1 MSDRPGDAPDVDALV
16 EQLRIT
22 VEQRRADGQYPAG
35 LEDDLEAHFRRIVSH
50 RLVPDTSAL
59 DAALD
64 RLASLPGLSRSRI
77 PRDSGMPGGE
87 FAHRALGKVVSRQT
101 QGVLEQVQELSLA
114 LQDAVRALA
123 TAVRQPNTHVH
134 PDLVGQVDALQERLT
149 ALERSP
155 LDSPAALA
163 ELGRRLERLEATEA
177 ARRFRPWFSNAD
189 FEAEFR
195 GDRAQLKD
203 HYRDLAAR
211 FDGLAPVLD
220 IGCGR
225 GEFLEL
231 LAEAGVDARGV
242 EIDPALVDDA
252 RELGLDVSLDDGL
265 AALGAAPDAS
275 LGGVALIQVVEHLT
289 AQQVLLLVSLLV
301 DKVRPG
307 GRVVVET
314 VNPQSLYVFARAFY
328 IDPTHDRP
336 VHPAYLTFLFRQ
348 AGFPEVEIDWRS
360 PPPADEML
368 EPVGQPGTDANVAR
382 LNQLLF
388 APQDY
393 ALIATR

>member
-1 MSDRPGDAPDVDALV
+1 MVERPGDAPDVDALI
-16 EQLRIT
+16 EQLRLT
-22 VEQRRADGQYPAG
+22 VEQRRAEGQYPAG

-50 RLVPDTSAL
+50 RLVPDTSGL
-59 DAALD
+59 DAALA
-64 RLASLPGLSRSRI
+64 RLASLPGLSPERI
-77 PRDSGMPGGE
+77 PTGSGVPGG
-87 FAHRALGKVVSRQT
+87 AALHRTLARVMARQA
-101 QGVLEQVQELSLA
+101 QGILEQVQELSLA
-114 LQDAVRALA
+114 LQEVVGQLAVAISR
-123 TAVRQPNTHVH
+123 PNTHVH

-149 ALERSP
+149 ALERNP
-155 LDSPAALA
+155 IDSPAAVA
-163 ELGRRLERLEATEA
+163 ELGRRVERLEAAERS
-177 ARRFRPWFSNAD
+177 RRFRPSFTAAA

-195 GDRAQLKD
+195 GGRDQLKD

-211 FDGLAPVLD
+211 LEGCDPVLD

-231 LAEAGVDARGV
+231 LAEAGVTARGV
-242 EIDPALVDDA
+242 EMDPELVDDA
-252 RELGLDVSLDDGL
+252 VGRGLDVELGDGL
-265 AALGAAPDAS
+265 ELLAAAPDAS
-275 LGGVALIQVVEHLT
+275 LGGLVLVQVVEHLT
-289 AQQVLLLVSLLV
+289 AQQVVNLVSLAL

-307 GRVVVET
+307 GRVVIET

-348 AGFPEVEIDWRS
+348 AGFAGVEIDWRS
-360 PPPADEML
+360 PPPEDERL
-368 EPVGQPGTDANVAR
+368 APVGQPAVDANVAR

-393 ALIATR
+393 AVVATR